1 MIEINN
7 KTRSNID
14 LKLIK
19 KVGEKFL
26 DIKRKKKYKVSIA
39 FVGDKK
45 IRELNQKYRGINKVT
60 DVLTFA
66 GEDNFLGEIIINY
79 SQIKKQ
85 AKRFSN
91 SIKQELIFILVHGLL
106 HLLEY
111 EDDTVKKKE
120 HMIKMGEK
128 IISQL

>member
-19 KVGEKFL
+19 SITENFL
-26 DIKRKKKYKVSIA
+26 KYYKKKEKEISIA

-45 IRELNQKYRGINKVT
+45 IREFNKEYRGINKVT
-60 DVLTFA
+60 DVLTFV
-66 GEDNFLGEIIINY
+66 GENKFLGEVIINY
-79 SQIKKQ
+79 SQIKRQ

-91 SIKQELIFILVHGLL
+91 SIKQELVFILVHGLL

-120 HMIKMGEK
+120 QMIKMGEK
-128 IISQL
+128 IINQF